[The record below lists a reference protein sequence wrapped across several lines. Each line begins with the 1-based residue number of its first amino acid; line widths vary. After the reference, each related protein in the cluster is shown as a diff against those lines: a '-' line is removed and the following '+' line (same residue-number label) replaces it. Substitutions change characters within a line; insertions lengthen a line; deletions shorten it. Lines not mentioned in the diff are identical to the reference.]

1 MKFKCLIVDDEPL
14 AVSLMENHIEHVPF
28 LTLTGKCFNAMEAIA
43 FLEKNEVDLIFM
55 DIEMPYLT
63 GMQLKSFLP
72 EKQKVIF
79 TTAYSEFAIES
90 YEKNAFDY
98 LLKPITFERFL
109 KSVKRLQTNTSDK
122 VSVISAPAE
131 SHIFVKSGRE
141 IIKLEYDDIHYIEG
155 LKDYVSL
162 VTEAEKV
169 VTYKLMRELE
179 QSLPANFARV
189 HLSYI
194 INCNKIKRISDNQ
207 VILNEKSIPISEKY
221 RDAFLQK
228 VSGRML

>member
-1 MKFKCLIVDDEPL
+1 MKFNCLIVDDEPL
-14 AVSLMENHIEHVPF
+14 AVALMENHIKQVSF
-28 LTLTGKCFNAMEAIA
+28 LALAGKCFNAMEAMA
-43 FLEKNEVDLIFM
+43 FLEKNEIDLIFL

-72 EKQKVIF
+72 DKQKVIF

-109 KSVKRLQTNTSDK
+109 KSVKRLQSIEPIKALPTSNP
-122 VSVISAPAE
+122 IEEP
-131 SHIFVKSGRE
+131 IFVKSGRE
-141 IIKLEYDDIHYIEG
+141 IIKLEYDDILYIEG

-162 VTEAEKV
+162 VTDTEKV
-169 VTYKLMRELE
+169 ITYKLMRELE
-179 QSLPANFARV
+179 GCLPANFARV

-194 INCNKIKRISDNQ
+194 INCNKIRKISDNQ
-207 VILNEKSIPISEKY
+207 VIIQQKNIPISEKY
-221 RDAFLQK
+221 RDSFLQK
-228 VSGRML
+228 VADHML

>member
-1 MKFKCLIVDDEPL
+1 MKFSCLIVDDEPL
-14 AVSLMENHIEHVPF
+14 AVALMENHVRQVPF
-28 LTLTGKCFNAMEAIA
+28 LILAGKCFNAMEAIA
-43 FLEKNEVDLIFM
+43 FLEKNEVDLIFL

-109 KSVKRLQTNTSDK
+109 KSVKRLQGSE
-122 VSVISAPAE
+122 SVKPVMSNSTDA
-131 SHIFVKSGRE
+131 HIFVKSGRE
-141 IIKLEYDDIHYIEG
+141 IIKLEYDDILFIEG

-162 VTEAEKV
+162 VTETDKV
-169 VTYKLMRELE
+169 ITYKLMRELE
-179 QSLPANFARV
+179 ESLPANFARV

-194 INCNKIKRISDNQ
+194 INCNKIRKISDNQ
-207 VILNEKSIPISEKY
+207 VIIQEKSIPISEKY
-221 RDAFLQK
+221 RERFLQK
-228 VSGRML
+228 VSDRML

>member
-1 MKFKCLIVDDEPL
+1 MKLSCLIVDDEPL
-14 AVSLMENHIEHVPF
+14 AVTLMENHISQVPF
-28 LTLTGKCFNAMEAIA
+28 LSLAGKCFNAMEAIA
-43 FLEKNEVDLIFM
+43 FLEKNEVDLIFL

-109 KSVKRLQTNTSDK
+109 KSVKRLQNIESIRPIP
-122 VSVISAPAE
+122 VSNPAE
-131 SHIFVKSGRE
+131 SHIFVKSGRD
-141 IIKLEYDDIHYIEG
+141 IIKLEYEDIQYIEG

-162 VTEAEKV
+162 VTETDKV
-169 VTYKLMRELE
+169 ITYKLMRELE
-179 QSLPANFARV
+179 ESLPANFARV

-194 INCNKIKRISDNQ
+194 INCNKIRKISDNQ

-221 RDAFLQK
+221 RDGFLQK
-228 VSGRML
+228 VNNRML

>member
-1 MKFKCLIVDDEPL
+1 MKFNCLIVDDEPL
-14 AVSLMENHIEHVPF
+14 AVALMENHIRQVPF
-28 LTLTGKCFNAMEAIA
+28 LALAGKCFNAMEAIA
-43 FLEKNEVDLIFM
+43 FLEKNEVDLIFL

-79 TTAYSEFAIES
+79 TTAYSDFAIES

-109 KSVKRLQTNTSDK
+109 KSVKRLQSIESIK
-122 VSVISAPAE
+122 PAIVPSSAE

-141 IIKLEYDDIHYIEG
+141 IIKLEYDDILYIEG

-162 VTEAEKV
+162 VTDTDKV
-169 VTYKLMRELE
+169 ITYKLMRELE
-179 QSLPANFARV
+179 ETLPGNFARV

-194 INCNKIKRISDNQ
+194 INCNKIKKISDNQ
-207 VILNEKSIPISEKY
+207 VIIQEKNIPISEKY
-221 RDAFLQK
+221 RDSFLQK
-228 VSGRML
+228 VSDRML

>member
-1 MKFKCLIVDDEPL
+1 MKLNCLIVDDEPL
-14 AVSLMENHIEHVPF
+14 AVALMENHIRQVPF
-28 LTLTGKCFNAMEAIA
+28 LALAGKCFNAMEAIA
-43 FLEKNEVDLIFM
+43 FLEKKEVDLIFL

-109 KSVKRLQTNTSDK
+109 KSVKRLQNIEPVKPS
-122 VSVISAPAE
+122 IPNPAE
-131 SHIFVKSGRE
+131 AHIFVKSGKE
-141 IIKLEYDDIHYIEG
+141 IIKLEYDDILYIEG

-162 VTEAEKV
+162 VTDSEKV
-169 VTYKLMRELE
+169 ITYKLMRELE
-179 QSLPANFARV
+179 ETLPANFARV

-194 INCNKIKRISDNQ
+194 INCNKIKKISDNQ
-207 VILNEKSIPISEKY
+207 VIIQERSIPISEKY
-221 RDAFLQK
+221 RDSFLQK
-228 VSGRML
+228 VSDRML

>member
-1 MKFKCLIVDDEPL
+1 MKLNCLIVDDEPL
-14 AVSLMENHIEHVPF
+14 AVALMENHIRQVPF
-28 LTLTGKCFNAMEAIA
+28 LALAGKCFNAMEAIA
-43 FLEKNEVDLIFM
+43 FLEKNEVDLIFL

-109 KSVKRLQTNTSDK
+109 KSVKRLQSIEPVKPSIPN
-122 VSVISAPAE
+122 PAE
-131 SHIFVKSGRE
+131 AHIFVKSGRE
-141 IIKLEYDDIHYIEG
+141 IIKLEYDDILYIEG

-162 VTEAEKV
+162 VTDSEKV
-169 VTYKLMRELE
+169 ITYKLMRELE
-179 QSLPANFARV
+179 ETLPANFARV

-194 INCNKIKRISDNQ
+194 INCNKIKKISDNQ
-207 VILNEKSIPISEKY
+207 VIIQERSIPISEKY
-221 RDAFLQK
+221 RDSFLQK
-228 VSGRML
+228 VSDRML

>member
-1 MKFKCLIVDDEPL
+1 MKFNCLIVDDEPL
-14 AVSLMENHIEHVPF
+14 AVALMENHISKVPF
-28 LTLTGKCFNAMEAIA
+28 LALAGKCFNAMEAIA
-43 FLEKNEVDLIFM
+43 FLEKNEVDLIFL

-109 KSVKRLQTNTSDK
+109 KSVKRLQG
-122 VSVISAPAE
+122 IE
-131 SHIFVKSGRE
+131 SIKSTGQSKPIEAHIFVKSGRE
-141 IIKLEYDDIHYIEG
+141 IIKLEYDDILYIEG

-162 VTEAEKV
+162 VTDTEKV
-169 VTYKLMRELE
+169 ITYKLMRELE
-179 QSLPANFARV
+179 ESLPANFARI

-194 INCNKIKRISDNQ
+194 INCNKIKKISDNQ
-207 VILNEKSIPISEKY
+207 VIIQEKSIPISEKY
-221 RDAFLQK
+221 RDSFLQK
-228 VSGRML
+228 VSDRML

>member
-1 MKFKCLIVDDEPL
+1 MKLNCLIVDDEPL
-14 AVSLMENHIEHVPF
+14 AVALMENHISQVSF
-28 LTLTGKCFNAMEAIA
+28 LSLAGKCFNAMEAIA
-43 FLEKNEVDLIFM
+43 FLEKNEVDVIFL

-79 TTAYSEFAIES
+79 TTAYSQFAIES

-109 KSVKRLQTNTSDK
+109 KSVKRLQNIESIRPTA
-122 VSVISAPAE
+122 VSSPPE
-131 SHIFVKSGRE
+131 THIFVKSGRE
-141 IIKLEYDDIHYIEG
+141 IIKLEYDDILYIEG

-162 VTEAEKV
+162 VTDNDKV
-169 VTYKLMRELE
+169 ITYKLMRELE
-179 QSLPANFARV
+179 ETLPANFARV

-194 INCNKIKRISDNQ
+194 INCNKIKKISDNQ
-207 VILNEKSIPISEKY
+207 VIIQEKSLPISEKY
-221 RDAFLQK
+221 RDSFLQK
-228 VSGRML
+228 VSDRML

>member
-1 MKFKCLIVDDEPL
+1 MIKFNCLIVDDEPL
-14 AVSLMENHIEHVPF
+14 AVSLMENHIKQVPF
-28 LTLTGKCFNAMEAIA
+28 LTLAGKCFNAMEAIA
-43 FLEKNEVDLIFM
+43 FLEKNEVDLIFL

-72 EKQKVIF
+72 EKQKVVF

-109 KSVKRLQTNTSDK
+109 KSVKRLQSPETTR
-122 VSVISAPAE
+122 SAVASPAE
-131 SHIFVKSGRE
+131 IHIFVKSGRE
-141 IIKLEYDDIHYIEG
+141 IIKLEYDDMLYIEG
-155 LKDYVSL
+155 LKDYVTI
-162 VTEAEKV
+162 VTDNEKV

-179 QSLPANFARV
+179 ETLPPNFVRV

-194 INCNKIKRISDNQ
+194 INCNKIRKISDNQ
-207 VILNEKSIPISEKY
+207 VIIQEKSIPISEKY
-221 RDAFLQK
+221 REGFLQK
-228 VSGRML
+228 VSDRML